1 MRSVDSLVAL
11 AKSNGYQPGAHNS
24 DTTTQLTGEG
34 YSISQPD
41 PDGSTTVPPG
51 VAPTAFIGETASNL
65 VKSGVIGLGSTT
77 ATQGSNSV
85 TAVPGTSLLLTTL
98 YTIVANGVP

>member
-11 AKSNGYQPGAHNS
+11 ARSNGYQPGAHNS
-24 DTTTQLTGEG
+24 DTTTHSTGQG
-34 YSISQPD
+34 YSISEPD
-41 PDGSTTVPPG
+41 PDGLTTVPPG
-51 VAPTAFIGETASNL
+51 VAPTAFRGETASNL

-85 TAVPGTSLLLTTL
+85 TAVPGTSLLPTTL
-98 YTIVANGVP
+98 YTIVASGVL